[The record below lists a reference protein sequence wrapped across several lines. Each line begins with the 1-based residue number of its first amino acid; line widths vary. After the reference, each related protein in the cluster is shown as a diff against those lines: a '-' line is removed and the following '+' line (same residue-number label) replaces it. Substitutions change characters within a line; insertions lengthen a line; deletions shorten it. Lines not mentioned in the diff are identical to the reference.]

1 MDQLDRISQIIEE
14 YDSQGFHRTGTD
26 TDHES
31 ANWLA
36 QKVHN
41 LGLETV
47 HEKFDLNRVIPIS
60 CNLTIDNRV
69 IEGLPMFDC
78 VPTDSSGI
86 SGSIGNVGDD
96 VDIAIIEIHHGAAG
110 YTDELMEART
120 SGRYKGIVAVTI
132 GERPGLMA
140 INTPDFNE
148 HFGVPILQVSS
159 EEKEFLSNITRFKT
173 VGNLVVN
180 IEFEE
185 SESYNIVSGIK
196 GQNSSLSPIVVMTPR
211 SGWWHCASER
221 GGGIACWL
229 EVMRAIKNEGS
240 LRDVFFV
247 ATSAHE
253 LGAQGIHAFLD
264 SRPEFA
270 QQVHTWIHFG
280 ANVGASQMPGARYST
295 TDEALALETNRV
307 LNMAGIYD
315 VNSTESGIMLGR
327 ESLEVSRRGGRI
339 IALVGTNALFHLES
353 DRWPESVDVNKV
365 ASFSNA
371 FIELSLELTKS

>member
-78 VPTDSSGI
+78 IPTDSAGI
-86 SGSIGNVGDD
+86 SGSIGNAGDD

-148 HFGVPILQVSS
+148 YFGVPILQVSS
-159 EEKEFLSNITRFKT
+159 EEKEFLSNISKT
-173 VGNLVVN
+173 TATAKLVVN
-180 IEFEE
+180 VELEE
-185 SESYNIVSGIK
+185 SKSYNIVSGIK
-196 GQNSSLSPIVVMTPR
+196 GQDSNLSPIVVMTPR

-253 LGAQGIHAFLD
+253 LGAHGIHAFLGN
-264 SRPEFA
+264 RPEF
-270 QQVHTWIHFG
+270 VKEVDIWIHFG
-280 ANVGASQMPGARYST
+280 ANVGAADAHGTRYSAT
-295 TDEALALETNRV
+295 NQDLIDKTDSLLKNHGVSQIE
-307 LNMAGIYD
+307 
-315 VNSTESGIMLGR
+315 STIVGQILGR
-327 ESLEVSRRGGRI
+327 ESAEVAKRGGTV
-339 IALVGTNALFHLES
+339 IALVGDNALFHLEN
-353 DRWPESVDVNKV
+353 DRWPQAVDVNKV
-365 ASFSNA
+365 AEYANVFT
-371 FIELSLELTKS
+371 ELALQFTTS

>member
-1 MDQLDRISQIIEE
+1 
-14 YDSQGFHRTGTD
+14 
-26 TDHES
+26 
-31 ANWLA
+31 LA
-36 QKVHN
+36 KKVHN

-78 VPTDSSGI
+78 IPTDSSGI

-173 VGNLVVN
+173 VGTLVVN

-295 TDEALALETNRV
+295 TDEALALQTNRV

-315 VNSTESGIMLGR
+315 VNSTEPGIMLGR
-327 ESLEVSRRGGRI
+327 ESLEVSKRDGRI

>member
-1 MDQLDRISQIIEE
+1 MEQLDRISQIIEE

>member
-1 MDQLDRISQIIEE
+1 MEQLDRISQIIEE

-26 TDHES
+26 TDRES

-36 QKVHN
+36 KKVHN

-78 VPTDSSGI
+78 IPTDSSGI

-173 VGNLVVN
+173 VGTLVVN

-295 TDEALALETNRV
+295 TDEALALQTNRV

-315 VNSTESGIMLGR
+315 VNSTEPGIMLGR
-327 ESLEVSRRGGRI
+327 ESLEVSKRDGRI